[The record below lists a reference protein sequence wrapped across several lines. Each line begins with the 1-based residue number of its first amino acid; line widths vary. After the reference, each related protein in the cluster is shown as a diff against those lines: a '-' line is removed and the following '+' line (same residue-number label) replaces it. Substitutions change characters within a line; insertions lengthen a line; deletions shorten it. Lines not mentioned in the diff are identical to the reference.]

1 MLLAARAQIKQGMRN
16 PDPKKTAD
24 ENIKHLEDVSKFLV
38 SNIVQAKK
46 NEAGKFSD
54 NESIKT
60 AKKTLA
66 AQNGGCCGGG
76 AGLVQ

>member
-1 MLLAARAQIKQGMRN
+1 MI
-16 PDPKKTAD
+16 
-24 ENIKHLEDVSKFLV
+24 EVCW
-38 SNIVQAKK
+38 
-46 NEAGKFSD
+46 GKFSSTNMRVGMNIHEQTELDD

>member
-1 MLLAARAQIKQGMRN
+1 MRVGMN
-16 PDPKKTAD
+16 IHEKT
-24 ENIKHLEDVSKFLV
+24 EL
-38 SNIVQAKK
+38 
-46 NEAGKFSD
+46 GD